1 MVYSAWRVFC
11 SCFLQGAWSC
21 LNQDMDF
28 KARHV
33 SICAERGCVK
43 LEAQR
48 RNMSMIKSL
57 ICLVDVDFLGD
68 VIFVTSEDGEMMT
81 LRYILQNSLLVL
93 ARERKGSKGL
103 LALN

>member
-1 MVYSAWRVFC
+1 
-11 SCFLQGAWSC
+11 
-21 LNQDMDF
+21 
-28 KARHV
+28 
-33 SICAERGCVK
+33 
-43 LEAQR
+43 
-48 RNMSMIKSL
+48 MSMIKSL